1 MSAQL
6 ASTSHRSGRQA
17 LLVLVGIT
25 ASFRKRRYLRRY
37 LNAHCEHEVFVP
49 DLPYRRPLLDVAAWY
64 ADYLANEVRPA
75 RFERLDCIAYI
86 AGGAVLRIL
95 PSQSPPLFERLVCFR
110 GPVQERV
117 AARLVQR
124 LGHWLAGV
132 IAGKTLLDLAAC
144 MPAGLPVH
152 RLAQHE
158 ALIVEEGCSRLARWL
173 GIGAGDVPSGAWS
186 SETLLPAAEGVLR
199 IPESHDEVYT
209 APAVLDAALG
219 FIRNGVLTKADDT
232 CKP

>member
-1 MSAQL
+1 M
-6 ASTSHRSGRQA
+6 
-17 LLVLVGIT
+17 LVGIT
-25 ASFRKRRYLRRY
+25 ASRRKLRYLRRY
-37 LNAHCEHEVFVP
+37 LNAHCDFEVFVP

-86 AGGAVLRIL
+86 AGGAVLRSL
-95 PSQSPPLFERLVCFR
+95 PQKSQPLFEHLVCFR

-124 LGHWLAGV
+124 LGRWLAGL

-144 MPAGLPVH
+144 MPAGLPMH

-158 ALIVEEGCSRLARWL
+158 ALIVEEGRSRLARWL
-173 GIGAGDVPSGAWS
+173 GIGIDDVPPGAWS
-186 SETLLPAAEGVLR
+186 SEKLLPAAEVVVH
-199 IPESHDEVYT
+199 ISESHDDVYT
-209 APAVLDAALG
+209 TPAILDAALG
-219 FIRNGVLTKADDT
+219 FIRDGVFQKTDLSYANADRSGG
-232 CKP
+232 